1 MSSRWI
7 VLAIVSSALFMVSI
21 DMTVLHTA
29 LPSVVHDLG
38 ATNAQK
44 LWIANAYS
52 LVVAGLLPG
61 FGTLGDRIGHRRVF
75 MWGLVA
81 FGIASLAA
89 AFAPSAALLIAAR
102 VLLAVGAAMMMP
114 ATISLLRLTFQEDRE
129 RAVAIGIWGSIASG
143 AAAIGPLIGG
153 ALLAHFWWGSVFL
166 INVPVVLVTMVLAR
180 RYVPDHAGN
189 PARHWDLWTSAL
201 ITVALVGLIYGLKEG
216 MKPDADF
223 VHAIAGI
230 GGGVLFAWLFQ
241 RRQKGLPSPLIDF
254 SLFRNTRFTAGI
266 VAALVTSLA
275 LMGVEF
281 VITQQLQLSRGHTPL
296 QAGLF
301 LLPIAVASFLAGPA
315 IGSVLMRA
323 GVERML
329 AAMLAVTGLGLGLF
343 TLSGG
348 TSLVWQAAALA
359 LFGFGAGGAM
369 SAASTAI
376 MISAPEDRAGMAASI
391 QEVSFELGAALGV
404 AVLGSLMAAIYTV
417 SFAPPSDVL
426 APALAWDSIDQALI
440 AAESL
445 APDAA
450 ARITETAR
458 AAFDRGA
465 IVSYALG
472 TALVAA
478 LALGIGILARRKP
491 ASADRPA
498 EA

>member
-1 MSSRWI
+1 
-7 VLAIVSSALFMVSI
+7 MVSV
-21 DMTVLHTA
+21 DVTVLHTA
-29 LPSVVHDLG
+29 LPSVVYDLG

-44 LWIANAYS
+44 LWIVNTYS

-75 MWGLVA
+75 LWGLVT

-102 VLLAVGAAMMMP
+102 ALLAIGAAMMMP
-114 ATISLLRLTFQEDRE
+114 ATISLLRLTFQKDRE
-129 RAVAIGIWGSIASG
+129 CAVAIGIWGAVASG
-143 AAAIGPLIGG
+143 AVAIGPLIGG
-153 ALLAHFWWGSVFL
+153 ALLAYFWWGSVFL
-166 INVPVVLVTMVLAR
+166 INVPLVLVALVLAR

-189 PARHWDLWTSAL
+189 PTRHWDLWASAL
-201 ITVALVGLIYGLKEG
+201 ATVALVGLIYGLKEA
-216 MKPDADF
+216 MRPDSDV
-223 VHAIAGI
+223 VHVLAGT

-241 RRQKGLPSPLIDF
+241 RRQKDLPSPLIDF
-254 SLFRNTRFTAGI
+254 SLFRNTRFAAGI
-266 VAALVTSLA
+266 TAALVTSLA
-275 LMGVEF
+275 LMGAEF

-301 LLPIAVASFLAGPA
+301 LLPIAIASFLAGPA
-315 IGSVLMRA
+315 IGSILMQV

-329 AAMLAVTGLGLGLF
+329 AAMLAVAGLGLGLF
-343 TLSGG
+343 TLSDGI
-348 TSLVWQAAALA
+348 SLVWQAAALL

-376 MISAPEDRAGMAASI
+376 MISAPEDRTGMAGSI
-391 QEVSFELGAALGV
+391 QEVSFELGGTLGV

-417 SFAPPSDVL
+417 SFAPPSDVR
-426 APALAWDSIDQALI
+426 APALAWDSIDQAMI

-445 APDAA
+445 PPDAA
-450 ARITETAR
+450 ARMTETAR

-472 TALVAA
+472 TALLAA
-478 LALGIGILARRKP
+478 LALGIGILAYHKS
-491 ASADRPA
+491 ASAKRPA
-498 EA
+498 EE